1 MMNDFE
7 RVKEK
12 TDLAR
17 FISEKTG
24 MAVKPVGRNLDLEE
38 CPFCGGHDCF
48 RIDPGK
54 QLFNCYQC
62 NTGGD
67 VFNFLEH
74 MGYTKAE
81 ALKEVAEWAGV
92 TLRGPKAPR
101 IVDRRQKVLLEAVSY
116 YQQAL
121 WQDGR
126 AAYLRE
132 KRGHPQPTLDH
143 MKVGYADGGLVA
155 HLLKRGYSKEA
166 ILETGLAKENGK
178 GTLEDFFP
186 RGVYVFPHMK
196 GQEVLWFTFKD
207 PEKRHK
213 FQLPSE
219 YRHPAWRFYNQGALT
234 SYNEIIVVEGENDL
248 LSWMDAG
255 FRNVVGLIGQV
266 ADYQIKAL
274 KNFCKGKHI
283 YLCLDDDEPGHRFT
297 RKIVTELSSA
307 DYHIRIIVWPG
318 DAKDIDEF
326 LRNLDQTDKRRRAKE
341 LVAGALHPIAWE
353 IHQAKKLATL
363 EERLRALKKERVF
376 ERIADLV
383 EVEQEVYI
391 EKLCEL
397 GFTEPAVRQ
406 QIEEGSAG
414 AFQRVHNYMGALEDR
429 KKADPNELAELI
441 YKAFSANQRG
451 RFFKDREGNVYLLFQ
466 HKIYKVGSNR
476 PFNALMKRFTGLL
489 PTREPG
495 RSVWESL
502 ASEAYLYGKEV
513 QVLSWLYTDRTT
525 TSIYVNLN
533 SDKNTILKI
542 SPKHIEEIPNGT
554 NADDVL
560 LNSSRKIMPFTFHP
574 DCSIKEGMEA
584 LRELIFENLTCEREQ
599 RYLVLCWFLSCFLID
614 FSPYSALMKFSG
626 SSQSG
631 KTTAAKLLSLLIYGD
646 PHLSDPTASAAY
658 TLSSQNPLLIIDDL
672 ENEDM
677 TKTLSRFLRLSA
689 TRGSKEKRAGGTD
702 TETVEESPRAL
713 VLITAIEPF
722 TRSTEINRT
731 YDIEFSSRYKRDEF
745 IEDEVITE
753 ILRKRDLILSA
764 IIKLIA
770 YQVLPN
776 LDKRRDYNIILK
788 KEYRGHS
795 KERTNEF
802 LAILILTLDAIIK
815 YIPYYEEEEAEL
827 VGDHGAQDVRRRWV
841 KYQDE
846 QARETESEINPM
858 ATLFN
863 MLWKE
868 YRHSLKDDPEL
879 TEYHITHPEYS
890 LQMCIKTTEGVV
902 EFEASS
908 HDLFMNFTRLAKNYG
923 IRNPYGN
930 PKQLGVRLVNEEK
943 ALKEAGWEV
952 IKKQGCNHWKIVN
965 GERRF
970 KFRKSIQ
977 P

>member
-1 MMNDFE
+1 MNDFE
-7 RVKEK
+7 RVKQA
-12 TDLAR
+12 TDIAR
-17 FISEKTG
+17 YISHKTG
-24 MAVKPVGRNLDLEE
+24 LSMKPVGQNMDLEE

-48 RIDPGK
+48 RIDPQK
-54 QLFNCYQC
+54 QLFKCFQC
-62 NTGGD
+62 EAGGD
-67 VFNFLEH
+67 VFSFLEH

-81 ALKEVAEWAGV
+81 ALREVAEWAGV
-92 TLRGPKAPR
+92 RLRGEKAPK
-101 IVDRRQKVLLEAVSY
+101 IIDRRQKILIEAVTY

-126 AAYLRE
+126 AGWLRE
-132 KRGHPQPTLDH
+132 TRGWSQPTLDY
-143 MKVGYADGGLVA
+143 MKVGYADGGLTE

-166 ILETGLAKENGK
+166 LLETGLAKENGK

-186 RGVYVFPHMK
+186 KGVYVFPHMK
-196 GQEVLWFTFKD
+196 GHEVLFLSFKD
-207 PEKRHK
+207 PQKKYK
-213 FQLPSE
+213 FQLPSK
-219 YRHPAWRFYNQGALT
+219 YRHPAWRFYNQGAL
-234 SYNEIIVVEGENDL
+234 SAFGEIIVVEGESDL
-248 LSWMDAG
+248 LSWIDAG

-266 ADYQIKAL
+266 ADYQIRAL

-297 RKIVTELSSA
+297 RKIVKELSSA
-307 DYHIRIIVWPG
+307 DYHIRIIVWDG
-318 DAKDIDEF
+318 GAKDIDEF
-326 LRNLDQTDKRRRAKE
+326 LRGFDSTNKRKKAKE

-391 EKLCEL
+391 EKLVGEL

-414 AFQRVHNYMGALEDR
+414 AFQRVRDYMASLEDR

-502 ASEAYLYGKEV
+502 ASEGYLRGKEV

-525 TSIYVNLN
+525 TTIYANLN

-542 SPKHIEEIPNGT
+542 APKSIEEIPNGT
-554 NADDVL
+554 NRDDVL
-560 LNSSRKIMPFTFHP
+560 LNSSRKIMPFTFLP
-574 DCSIKEGMEA
+574 DVNIKEGLTA
-584 LRELIFENLTCEREQ
+584 LKELIFDNLTCEREQ

-753 ILRKRDLILSA
+753 ILRKRDIILSS

-776 LDKRRDYNIILK
+776 LDRRRDYNIILK

-802 LAILILTLDAIIK
+802 LAILMLILDAVIK
-815 YIPYYEEEEAEL
+815 YIPYYDDDEAEL
-827 VGDHGAQDVRRRWV
+827 VGDYGAQDVRRRWI

-858 ATLFN
+858 STLFN

-868 YRHSLKDDPEL
+868 YKPYMKEEPEL
-879 TEYHITHPEYS
+879 SEYHITHPDYNLIMRINTNEEY
-890 LQMCIKTTEGVV
+890 V

-908 HDLFMNFTRLAKNYG
+908 HDLFMNFVKLAKNYG
-923 IRNPYGN
+923 IRNPYTN

-943 ALKEAGWEV
+943 ALREAGWEV
-952 IKKQGCNHWKIVN
+952 IKKEGCRYWKIVR
-965 GERRF
+965 GEKRF
-970 KFRKSIQ
+970 LFRKGF
-977 P
+977 